1 MEIMTNLAS
10 MLYHIYFIL
19 IFSFFF
25 SLQVFTANNVELVT
39 KTRTE
44 HLTGKDKL
52 KAKKS
57 SSKTPLESFLGTA
70 EETITN
76 TSNSTSLEGVSIRN
90 GFYVDINVGSNLNL
104 ECSLRGKE
112 CGGQNEM
119 YLWSPVGFKVPTKYV
134 VVSLSTK
141 L

>member
-1 MEIMTNLAS
+1 MKYGFCGFKSLVISDLAFDVVFLNGNNDKFS
-10 MLYHIYFIL
+10 LNVISYIFHIDFFI
-19 IFSFFF
+19 FF

-90 GFYVDINVGSNLNL
+90 SFHVDINVGSNLN
-104 ECSLRGKE
+104 
-112 CGGQNEM
+112 
-119 YLWSPVGFKVPTKYV
+119 
-134 VVSLSTK
+134 
-141 L
+141 